1 MYEKK
6 RSWQI
11 TNELSPEFLEFL
23 IALQESQK
31 DIDRIFDE
39 GWFAIS
45 KSNKG
50 KQQVQIKLSSEEK
63 PKIIEPNN
71 ILTAVNLKDHNNI
84 TDFSSFC
91 EEQNIP
97 CLDLNNINQTQVF
110 FEFLCNRYKFY
121 QIKTEVAK
129 ESKKQKEMEAR
140 QKKIQEEQRNLQIEK
155 EKEAK
160 KIETAQA
167 WVEENVPEKTFG
179 NLTLAGAEILGMMK
193 LIQK

>member
-1 MYEKK
+1 M
-6 RSWQI
+6 
-11 TNELSPEFLEFL
+11 
-23 IALQESQK
+23 
-31 DIDRIFDE
+31 
-39 GWFAIS
+39 
-45 KSNKG
+45 
-50 KQQVQIKLSSEEK
+50 
-63 PKIIEPNN
+63 
-71 ILTAVNLKDHNNI
+71 
-84 TDFSSFC
+84 
-91 EEQNIP
+91 
-97 CLDLNNINQTQVF
+97 
-110 FEFLCNRYKFY
+110 CNRYKFY